1 MSIATQDLA
10 PQGPAN
16 PSAPRSPA
24 TSSAAASGSP
34 KRVFAVTALV
44 VTPLAF
50 VAGLLLALPAG
61 GANAV
66 LIGVVPAL
74 FAAGFFGGLYWL
86 AGALERDE
94 RVAAVQ
100 PRTSEQNAGLAK
112 GPRAA

>member
-1 MSIATQDLA
+1 MSIATQDV
-10 PQGPAN
+10 
-16 PSAPRSPA
+16 APRSPA
-24 TSSAAASGSP
+24 TAAPQSAPAAASRES
-34 KRVFAVTALV
+34 KRLFAGTAVV

-61 GANAV
+61 GGNAA
-66 LIGVVPAL
+66 LIGGVSAL

-100 PRTSEQNAGLAK
+100 PRTSGQNHRLPAGSRPA
-112 GPRAA
+112 